1 MEARNKQAVAPELF
15 FRDLLESAPD
25 AMVIVDSR
33 GRIVIVNSQAER
45 MFGYLR
51 DELFGKPVEHLM
63 PESIRGRHVRQRSG
77 YVANPHVRPMG
88 RDLELLGMRKD
99 GSTFP
104 VEISLSP
111 VRTRQS
117 SYVSSV
123 IRDVTDRKEMER
135 ELIEARRVAER
146 ANKANTAFLAAA
158 SHDLRQPVQ
167 SLALINGALRRTI
180 KDEAVLEMLDS
191 QDQSLTTMTN
201 LLNSLLDISR
211 LDAGKVEPRISR
223 FPLQNLLDQVAG
235 EFSRQAN
242 QKGLDLIVNSTDLW
256 TRSDSSLMFE
266 ILQNLV
272 SNAIRYTEK
281 GSVTIDCRQD
291 DDDVVLSVADSGI
304 GIDQEQLPKIFEEF
318 HQVGEAGSSGEGFGL
333 GLAIVRRLADLLE
346 AKIDVTSVHGKGSE
360 FVLRVPAVAAGQ
372 QAPQDVERAD
382 APAAQGG
389 SVLLIED
396 DPAVAKALQLLVE
409 GEGVTTGLA
418 ATAEEAL
425 AFAHENDDIDVI
437 VSDYHL
443 RDGST
448 GLEAVAVVRARQQRE
463 LPAVILTGDTSV
475 IGDEVKELGNCRL
488 LRKPVNPEDLLK
500 LISTA
505 IETGKLPA
513 SIAQSDES
521 A

>member
-1 MEARNKQAVAPELF
+1 MEARSNHAEAPELF

-51 DELFGKPVEHLM
+51 DELFGKPVEQLM
-63 PESIRGRHVRQRSG
+63 PANIRDRHVRQRAG
-77 YVANPHVRPMG
+77 YAANPHVRPMG
-88 RDLELLGMRKD
+88 RDLELLGLRKD

-135 ELIEARRVAER
+135 ELIEARRAAER

-167 SLALINGALRRTI
+167 SLALINGALRRSI
-180 KDEAVLEMLDS
+180 KDDAVLEMLDS

-211 LDAGKVEPRISR
+211 LDAGKVEPRMSR
-223 FPLQNLLDQVAG
+223 FPLQDLLDQIAG
-235 EFSRQAN
+235 EFSRQAG
-242 QKGLDLIVNSTDLW
+242 QKGLDLRVSPTNQW
-256 TRSDSSLMFE
+256 TRSDSALLYE

-281 GSVTIDCRQD
+281 GAVTIDCRQD
-291 DDDVVLSVADSGI
+291 GDDLVLSVADSGI
-304 GIDQEQLPKIFEEF
+304 GIDQEQLPKIFDEF

-333 GLAIVRRLADLLE
+333 GLAIVRRLADLLD
-346 AKIDVTSVHGKGSE
+346 ASIDVTSVHGEGSE
-360 FVLRVPAVAAGQ
+360 FVLRIPAVAAGDR
-372 QAPQDVERAD
+372 APRENEVSA
-382 APAAQGG
+382 APGAEGG
-389 SVLLIED
+389 SALLIED

-409 GEGVTTGLA
+409 GEGVATGLA

-425 AFAHENDDIDVI
+425 AFAHEHDEIDVV

-463 LPAVILTGDTSV
+463 VPAVILTGDTSV
-475 IGDEVKELGNCRL
+475 VADEVKDLGNCRL
-488 LRKPVNPEDLLK
+488 LRKPVNPEDLLM
-500 LISTA
+500 LINTA
-505 IETGKLPA
+505 IETGKIPA